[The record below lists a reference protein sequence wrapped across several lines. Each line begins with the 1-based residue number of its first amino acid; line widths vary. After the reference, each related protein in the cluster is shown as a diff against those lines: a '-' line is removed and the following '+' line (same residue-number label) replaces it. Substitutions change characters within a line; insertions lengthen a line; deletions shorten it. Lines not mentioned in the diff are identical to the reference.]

1 MTQEKKMI
9 KAFKKFGALADFQ
22 LEILL
27 KKSGN
32 NIRPLR
38 GLLQRKGI
46 VFKAMNTIMN
56 KKGTKHSVYQ
66 YVSVK
71 NK

>member
-1 MTQEKKMI
+1 
-9 KAFKKFGALADFQ
+9 
-22 LEILL
+22 
-27 KKSGN
+27 
-32 NIRPLR
+32 
-38 GLLQRKGI
+38 LQRKGI